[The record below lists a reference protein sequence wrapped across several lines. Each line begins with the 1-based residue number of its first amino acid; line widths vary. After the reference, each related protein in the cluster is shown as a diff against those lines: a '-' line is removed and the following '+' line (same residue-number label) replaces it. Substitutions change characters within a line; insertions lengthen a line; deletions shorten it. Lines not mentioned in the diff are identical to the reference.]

1 MCNFLS
7 NFGLGMKTLTASLL
21 GVLLCAL
28 VTQPAFAQAG
38 AAQDAPL
45 IQRLRNVQANSALEQ
60 AAVKQGAKLA
70 TFCANCHGANG
81 NSTHPDTPNLA
92 GQHPV
97 YLLGQ
102 TLKFADG
109 RRRYE
114 WMEGLIK
121 AMKPDEII
129 AVALFYARQP
139 VTPKAAPA
147 NAALLAQGKAYFE
160 KVCFRCHGA
169 DGRGNETYARLA
181 GQQESYVTLTLRRY
195 RDGDGTRTAPEMTT
209 STKMMDDETIRAV
222 AAYVASLK

>member
-1 MCNFLS
+1 
-7 NFGLGMKTLTASLL
+7 MKTLTASLL
-21 GVLLCAL
+21 GILLGAL
-28 VTQPAFAQAG
+28 LAPPAFAQAS
-38 AAQDAPL
+38 ATQDQDAPL
-45 IQRLRNVQANSALEQ
+45 IQQMRNTLANPALEQ
-60 AAVKQGAKLA
+60 AAVKQGARLA

-81 NSTHPDTPNLA
+81 NSTHPDTTNLA

-109 RRRYE
+109 RRRYA

-121 AMKPDEII
+121 AMKPDEIV

-139 VTPKAAPA
+139 VTTQVSPA
-147 NAALLAQGKAYFE
+147 GNALLAQGKAYFE

-169 DGRGNETYARLA
+169 DGRGTETYARLA
-181 GQQESYVTLTLRRY
+181 GQQESYVTLTLHRY
-195 RDGDGTRTAPEMTT
+195 RDGDGTRSAPEMIT
-209 STKMMDDETIRAV
+209 STKMMDDVTIRAV

>member
-1 MCNFLS
+1 
-7 NFGLGMKTLTASLL
+7 MKTLTASLL
-21 GVLLCAL
+21 GMVLCAL
-28 VTQPAFAQAG
+28 FASHAFAQA
-38 AAQDAPL
+38 AVAQEESL
-45 IQRLRNVQANSALEQ
+45 IQQLRNVQANPALEQ
-60 AAVKQGAKLA
+60 AAVKRGAKLA
-70 TFCANCHGANG
+70 AFCANCHGTNG

-121 AMKPDEII
+121 AMKPDELV

-139 VTPKAAPA
+139 VTTRVSRASD
-147 NAALLAQGKAYFE
+147 ALLAQGKAYFE

-169 DGRGNETYARLA
+169 DGRGTETYARLA
-181 GQQESYVTLTLRRY
+181 GQQESYVALTLRRY
-195 RDGDGTRTAPEMTT
+195 RNGDGTRTAPEMTT
-209 STKMMDDETIRAV
+209 STKMMDDHTIRAV